1 MFKFLNNAFSFSTK
15 SYIIEMVKNMKKN
28 ICIIIGLLL
37 LFPTIVNA
45 ESKEVT
51 LAKCVDG
58 DTARFNIDGKVKST
72 RFLAIDTPESVHPKK
87 KPEKYG
93 KEASNYTC
101 NQLKKARKIVLE
113 YDDNSTKTDKYD
125 RALAWVFVD
134 GKLLQQLLVREGY
147 AKVTYLYGD
156 YKYTDLLKKEEQKA
170 KSNKLKIWSNKTTKS
185 DESTELTEI
194 LKKIAKKI
202 LKKLENML

>member
-1 MFKFLNNAFSFSTK
+1 
-15 SYIIEMVKNMKKN
+15 MVKNMKKN